1 MLFPMVIR
9 DSETEAEEQS
19 DKRFLAFIDTLMPV
33 LTHPAQEDSLRAYCT
48 GLCLENGR
56 KSMEPIAA
64 NLAPKRTQAAHEA
77 LQNFITDAP
86 WSAHALFYS
95 VRDYTFPHIIAQAPI

>member
-19 DKRFLAFIDTLMPV
+19 DKRFLAFIDTLSPV

-48 GLCLENGR
+48 GLCLEDCR
-56 KSMEPIAA
+56 KGEEPGAA
-64 NLAPKRTQAAHEA
+64 NVALKRSRAAHQA
-77 LQNFITDAP
+77 LPHFITDAP
-86 WSAHALFYS
+86 CSADALLDTLHVYALTHM
-95 VRDYTFPHIIAQAPI
+95 VVQAP